1 MPLST
6 NSSAESRSTS
16 SKRSGQRIDLITR
29 LAQSPISTPFDLDAN
44 GKQEGHLRL
53 YHSNETNGYGFVPIP
68 IVSIKNGAGPT
79 ALLIGG
85 NHGNE
90 YEGIVAL
97 MKLAR
102 EIGLEEV
109 QGRIIFL
116 PSLNHPAVLAG
127 TRSSPL
133 DGANLNRS
141 FPGSHLGGPTQVIA
155 HYVST
160 VLIPISDVVIDL
172 HAGGRSSKFMPCGI
186 VRQAKTPTEREALTR
201 LAELF
206 GAPIS
211 FVSTGK
217 GGGGVLTLA
226 GECSQQG
233 VACLTAELGGGETLS
248 SIGLA
253 LAGEGVRRILADR
266 GILSDSEP
274 SNSPEMRWVQKG
286 TEDRLHAD
294 KSGIFE
300 PRVSLGQ
307 TVLSDEIAGFLH
319 LPEYPTAPPQEVRFR
334 TSGTILS
341 LHVPALVGRGDE
353 LCTIVHDK
361 LR

>member
-6 NSSAESRSTS
+6 NLSDENRRNLSQ
-16 SKRSGQRIDLITR
+16 RSGQQIDLITR
-29 LAQSPISTPFDLDAN
+29 LAQSPISTPFDLDAD
-44 GKQEGHLRL
+44 GKQDGYLRL

-68 IVSIKNGAGPT
+68 IVSIKNGVGPT

-97 MKLAR
+97 MNLAR
-102 EIGLEEV
+102 DIRTEEV
-109 QGRIIFL
+109 QGRIIIL
-116 PSLNHPAVLAG
+116 PSLNHPAVLSG

-160 VLIPISDVVIDL
+160 VLIPITDVAIDL
-172 HAGGRSSKFMPCGI
+172 HAGGRSSQFVPCGI
-186 VRQAKTPTEREALTR
+186 VRQAKTPDERDALTR

-206 GAPIS
+206 GAPVS

-226 GECSQQG
+226 GEC
-233 VACLTAELGGGETLS
+233 GGK
-248 SIGLA
+248 A
-253 LAGEGVRRILADR
+253 
-266 GILSDSEP
+266 
-274 SNSPEMRWVQKG
+274 W
-286 TEDRLHAD
+286 
-294 KSGIFE
+294 
-300 PRVSLGQ
+300 RV
-307 TVLSDEIAGFLH
+307 
-319 LPEYPTAPPQEVRFR
+319 
-334 TSGTILS
+334 
-341 LHVPALVGRGDE
+341 
-353 LCTIVHDK
+353 
-361 LR
+361 